1 MINTIFDTKTV
12 KNNEIGLD
20 TEEKK
25 ARLTIIEEMANQDQS
40 IDIRHIDLDLEI
52 INSLS
57 EKGMIVLDENKKKV
71 IFAYP
76 VSGEHTSHE
85 IHLADGRV
93 FHSMCAIDSLGSSF
107 TFGQDLTIKSK
118 CSTSGDPLEIVIKD
132 KQIENTNIDDIYVI
146 HVDLN
151 EEKDWF
157 SSC

>member
-1 MINTIFDTKTV
+1 M
-12 KNNEIGLD
+12 
-20 TEEKK
+20 
-25 ARLTIIEEMANQDQS
+25 ARQDGA
-40 IDIRHIDLDLEI
+40 IDLKYIDLNMEI

-57 EKGMIVLDENKKKV
+57 EKGMIVFDEDKNNV

-85 IHLADGRV
+85 IHLADGRA
-93 FHSMCAIDSLGSSF
+93 FHSMCAIDSLGSTF
-107 TFGQDLTIKSK
+107 TFGQDLIIKSK
-118 CSTSGDPLEIVIKD
+118 CSTSGDPLEIAIKD
-132 KQIENTNIDDIYVI
+132 KQIESTNVDDIYVI